1 MEGKNKI
8 GEKKEQMDT
17 LLLLYS
23 TPPLVAL
30 SFALGT
36 WECCRREERRE
47 SLWRVVESNRS
58 VCVGG
63 VYCCCCLR
71 RRRMIRV
78 RAHRSSRRTPLG
90 HSMTTTLTLTLTR
103 RLIHL
108 FCVLTMMMMSSAQA
122 FSTAEF
128 HPTEEDLSRVAA
140 AKFIS
145 CPG

>member
-47 SLWRVVESNRS
+47 SLWRVVESNRREW
-58 VCVGG
+58 GG
-63 VYCCCCLR
+63 VFCCCLR

-90 HSMTTTLTLTLTR
+90 HSMTTTTTLTR

-108 FCVLTMMMMSSAQA
+108 FCVLTMMLHRCTPAQA